1 MEAIGMMVLA
11 MVITIVGVIY
21 FTIQDRKEA
30 RQAKEQHKAE

>member
-21 FTIQDRKEA
+21 FTIQERKDA
-30 RQAKEQHKAE
+30 RRAKEQNK